1 VCCQTTLQQVST
13 LCRGLDSGLQAG
25 AKAAAYHHITT
36 NEVSPTALQPV
47 SSLLQRRLLRLFCA
61 EPDTNSSTSAVLTAA
76 SSSGSSSSSGKQ
88 KSKGKGKR
96 ARALEVS
103 WAEPDASKLQFV
115 PLRLLESWGTAT
127 TAIASGSGDGGSSS
141 STARKDSRGGCCA
154 REAVGHLLAC
164 AWSLHAGT
172 SSSNSSSSSSS
183 SSSSDSA
190 TTAGATNAEAVR
202 LARAVLHR
210 PLSTAADSSSSSAPT
225 LSSSVTS
232 SSSSTKQLPVP
243 LPTASVPLRAA
254 LSLVRFVRTGLPMD
268 EQLATTDAAQS
279 SMSTAGGAASISDAY
294 SDSDAP
300 ALPQCDPSAVSGR
313 HVACVAAMVGEAL
326 LSCLLSS
333 NCSTTTAT
341 FAATAKVTAATVTGA
356 TDDDDCITAGPYS
369 WGSGLSEQ
377 HSLLLEAACDVLRAV
392 AVAAKQLKQNS
403 TLHTATTAAGASPG
417 ALKTAAAAG
426 RDELFTAAHS
436 LQADGLGLARGMSDG
451 EAVPAVLTVAGA
463 LQFLALH
470 LQSGEPPAE
479 QSLGRW
485 LGVCQALS
493 LLQQHF
499 AECSVT
505 NSSSSNSSSAVSGVQ
520 TAATVLLQLYKAS
533 LLPVPDDDDSAES
546 DRYTSVATSPVGAS
560 LMSQELSAQL
570 SGQRQQQ
577 QQQRGITLSSS
588 SVRAAV
594 VAEAQSAEALHLSAR
609 VALLLT
615 LKAVLPLA
623 LQSTAAVAHTSDSL
637 RVSLLSALDCRTAA
651 ATVSNAGT
659 CAAVLCERFTKDL
672 VDGLED
678 GLPPKEVAAH
688 LDVIDVSFQ
697 EFLLHTAL
705 SMPLQN
711 FDSICHRCKQRSR
724 SQPRSALYE
733 YVT

>member
-1 VCCQTTLQQVST
+1 MCYQTTLQQVST

-36 NEVSPTALQPV
+36 SGVSQTALQPV

-61 EPDTNSSTSAVLTAA
+61 EPDTNSSTSAVFVAA
-76 SSSGSSSSSGKQ
+76 SGSSSSSSSSGKQ

-96 ARALEVS
+96 ARALEAS

-127 TAIASGSGDGGSSS
+127 TAITSSSGDGGSNSS
-141 STARKDSRGGCCA
+141 AARKDRRGGCCA

-164 AWSLHAGT
+164 AWSLRAST
-172 SSSNSSSSSSS
+172 VCSTSSSSSSAYHSSNGDS
-183 SSSSDSA
+183 SSSSDS
-190 TTAGATNAEAVR
+190 TTAETTNAEAVR

-210 PLSTAADSSSSSAPT
+210 PLTTAADSSSSGSSTPT
-225 LSSSVTS
+225 LSSSITS
-232 SSSSTKQLPVP
+232 SSSSTKQVPAP

-268 EQLATTDAAQS
+268 EQLATTDDAQS
-279 SMSTAGGAASISDAY
+279 SIGSTGGAVTISDEY

-300 ALPQCDPSAVSGR
+300 ALPQCDPCAVSGR
-313 HVACVAAMVGEAL
+313 HVAGVAAMVGEAL
-326 LSCLLSS
+326 LCCLLSD
-333 NCSTTTAT
+333 NCSTTG
-341 FAATAKVTAATVTGA
+341 AATTTAATG
-356 TDDDDCITAGPYS
+356 DDDGITGVPYS

-392 AVAAKQLKQNS
+392 AVAAKQLQQNPTS
-403 TLHTATTAAGASPG
+403 HTATTAAAGASPG
-417 ALKTAAAAG
+417 ALKAAAAG
-426 RDELFTAAHS
+426 RQELFTAAHS

-451 EAVPAVLTVAGA
+451 EAVPAVLTIAGA

-499 AECSVT
+499 AECSLTSSIVHISSSTST
-505 NSSSSNSSSAVSGVQ
+505 NSSAISSVQ

-533 LLPVPDDDDSAES
+533 LLPVPDDDSAES
-546 DRYTSVATSPVGAS
+546 DRYTSVATSPVGVS
-560 LMSQELSAQL
+560 LTMSQELSAQL
-570 SGQRQQQ
+570 TGQRQQQ
-577 QQQRGITLSSS
+577 QQQRITLSSS

-615 LKAVLPLA
+615 LKVVLPQA
-623 LQSTAAVAHTSDSL
+623 SQSTPAAAAAIADSSNSL
-637 RVSLLSALDCRTAA
+637 RVLMLSALDCSASAT
-651 ATVSNAGT
+651 TVSSAGT

-688 LDVIDVSFQ
+688 LDVIEVSLKSSCFS
-697 EFLLHTAL
+697 LRLVL
-705 SMPLQN
+705 
-711 FDSICHRCKQRSR
+711 
-724 SQPRSALYE
+724 
-733 YVT
+733 

>member
-1 VCCQTTLQQVST
+1 MCYQTTLQQVST

-36 NEVSPTALQPV
+36 SGVSQTALQPV

-61 EPDTNSSTSAVLTAA
+61 EPDTNSSTSAVFVAA
-76 SSSGSSSSSGKQ
+76 SGSSSSSSSSGKQ

-96 ARALEVS
+96 ARALEAS

-127 TAIASGSGDGGSSS
+127 TAITSSSGDGGSNSS
-141 STARKDSRGGCCA
+141 AARKDRRGGCCA

-164 AWSLHAGT
+164 AWSLRAST
-172 SSSNSSSSSSS
+172 VCSTSSSSSSAYHSSNGDS
-183 SSSSDSA
+183 SSSSDS
-190 TTAGATNAEAVR
+190 TTAETTNAEAVR

-210 PLSTAADSSSSSAPT
+210 PLTTAADSSSSGSSTPT
-225 LSSSVTS
+225 LSSSITS
-232 SSSSTKQLPVP
+232 SSSSTKQVPAP

-268 EQLATTDAAQS
+268 EQLATTDDAQS
-279 SMSTAGGAASISDAY
+279 SIGSTGGAVTISDEY

-300 ALPQCDPSAVSGR
+300 ALPQCDPCAVSGR
-313 HVACVAAMVGEAL
+313 HVAGVAAMVGEAL
-326 LSCLLSS
+326 LCCLLSD
-333 NCSTTTAT
+333 NCSTTG
-341 FAATAKVTAATVTGA
+341 AATTTAATG
-356 TDDDDCITAGPYS
+356 DDDGITGVPYS

-392 AVAAKQLKQNS
+392 AVAAKQLQQNPTS
-403 TLHTATTAAGASPG
+403 HTATTAAAGASPG
-417 ALKTAAAAG
+417 ALKAAAAG
-426 RDELFTAAHS
+426 RQELFTAAHS

-451 EAVPAVLTVAGA
+451 EAVPAVLTVVGA
-463 LQFLALH
+463 LQFLELH

-505 NSSSSNSSSAVSGVQ
+505 STTAHSSSSSSSSSSAAASSVQ

-533 LLPVPDDDDSAES
+533 LLPVPDDDSTEN
-546 DRYTSVATSPVGAS
+546 DRYTSVATSPVGVV
-560 LMSQELSAQL
+560 LTMSQELSAQL

-577 QQQRGITLSSS
+577 QQQRITLSSS

-594 VAEAQSAEALHLSAR
+594 VAEAQSAKALHLSAR

-615 LKAVLPLA
+615 LKVVLPLA
-623 LQSTAAVAHTSDSL
+623 LQSTTTAAAAAAVDQSDSL
-637 RVSLLSALDCRTAA
+637 RVSLLSALDCSTAA
-651 ATVSNAGT
+651 ATVSSGST

-688 LDVIDVSFQ
+688 LDVIEVSSKSFYYS
-697 EFLLHTAL
+697 LLLAL
-705 SMPLQN
+705 
-711 FDSICHRCKQRSR
+711 HK
-724 SQPRSALYE
+724 
-733 YVT
+733 

>member
-1 VCCQTTLQQVST
+1 VS
-13 LCRGLDSGLQAG
+13 Q
-25 AKAAAYHHITT
+25 
-36 NEVSPTALQPV
+36 TALQPV

-61 EPDTNSSTSAVLTAA
+61 KPDTASSTSAVFTGA
-76 SSSGSSSSSGKQ
+76 SGSGSSSSKQ

-96 ARALEVS
+96 ARALEAS
-103 WAEPDASKLQFV
+103 WAEPDASKLRFV

-127 TAIASGSGDGGSSS
+127 TAITSSSGDGGSNSS
-141 STARKDSRGGCCA
+141 AAREDSRGGCCA

-164 AWSLHAGT
+164 AWSLHASIVCST
-172 SSSNSSSSSSS
+172 DSSSSS
-183 SSSSDSA
+183 SSSSDS

-210 PLSTAADSSSSSAPT
+210 PLTTAVDSNTSSSTPT
-225 LSSSVTS
+225 LSSSVS
-232 SSSSTKQLPVP
+232 SSSSTTKQLPV
-243 LPTASVPLRAA
+243 LLRTASVPLRAA

-268 EQLATTDAAQS
+268 EQLATTDDAQS
-279 SMSTAGGAASISDAY
+279 SISSSGTARISDDY
-294 SDSDAP
+294 GDSDAP
-300 ALPQCDPSAVSGR
+300 ALPQCDPCAVSGR
-313 HVACVAAMVGEAL
+313 HVAGVAAMVGEAL
-326 LSCLLSS
+326 LSCLLSD
-333 NCSTTTAT
+333 NCSSTGAATTTA
-341 FAATAKVTAATVTGA
+341 ATGDDDGVTAV
-356 TDDDDCITAGPYS
+356 PYS

-392 AVAAKQLKQNS
+392 AVAAKQLQQNPAS
-403 TLHTATTAAGASPG
+403 HTATTAAAGASHG
-417 ALKTAAAAG
+417 ALKAAAAG
-426 RDELFTAAHS
+426 RQELFTAAHS

-451 EAVPAVLTVAGA
+451 EAVPAVLTIAGA

-499 AECSVT
+499 AECSLTSSIVHISSSTST
-505 NSSSSNSSSAVSGVQ
+505 NSSAISSVQ

-533 LLPVPDDDDSAES
+533 LLPVPDDDSAES
-546 DRYTSVATSPVGAS
+546 DRYTSVATSPVGVS
-560 LMSQELSAQL
+560 LTMSQELSAQL
-570 SGQRQQQ
+570 TGQRQQQ
-577 QQQRGITLSSS
+577 QQQRITLSSS

-615 LKAVLPLA
+615 LKVVLPQA
-623 LQSTAAVAHTSDSL
+623 SQSTPAAAAAIADSSNSL
-637 RVSLLSALDCRTAA
+637 RVLMLSALDCSASAT
-651 ATVSNAGT
+651 TVSSAGT

-688 LDVIDVSFQ
+688 LDVIEVSSKSFYYS
-697 EFLLHTAL
+697 LLLAL
-705 SMPLQN
+705 
-711 FDSICHRCKQRSR
+711 HK
-724 SQPRSALYE
+724 
-733 YVT
+733 